1 MDSNSDEDF
10 PPTNGRVFGV
20 MTAAIGLL
28 TIVLAVVEG
37 GDVLLPGLAFG
48 VFFVGVAW
56 SALLRP
62 RVSLRGDDL
71 VLRNM
76 VDTVTVPLAAVE
88 EVVVRQFL
96 AVRAGERRFTSPAV
110 GRPRR
115 QMAREDRGG
124 GSPSDVMLQEGQAFG
139 LFVQE
144 RIRHRATEARERLGI
159 RVGSA
164 EQDALA
170 AQVRRQP
177 AVPELV
183 WLVGSAAAFVV
194 FLLV

>member
-10 PPTNGRVFGV
+10 PPTNGRVSGV
-20 MTAAIGLL
+20 LTAVIGVLA
-28 TIVLAVVEG
+28 IVLAVAEG
-37 GDVLLPGLAFG
+37 GGVLLPGVAFG
-48 VFFVGVAW
+48 VFFVGIAW

-62 RVSLRGDDL
+62 RVSVRGDDL

-76 VDTVTVPLAAVE
+76 LDTVTVPLAAVE
-88 EVVVRQFL
+88 EVVVRQYL

-115 QMAREDRGG
+115 QMAREDRAGG
-124 GSPSDVMLQEGQAFG
+124 GSDVLLQEGRAFG

-144 RIRHRATEARERLGI
+144 RIRNRATEARERLGI
-159 RVGSA
+159 RVGSG

-177 AVPELV
+177 AVLELV
-183 WLVGSAAAFVV
+183 WLIGSAAAFVV
-194 FLLV
+194 FLMI